1 MCLKNEKH
9 VMFEKCKLNVKSY
22 TPLINVAFAA
32 VSHSACSH
40 QNILQLR
47 HRMGPIST
55 SYRFPTNLFLK
66 RSYTT
71 KEIYSLTLYVCLV
84 LSYKPP
90 QFSYT
95 VPNQPKARKMH
106 RNLCEALPCSYGE
119 YFEVGQR
126 STRKENVWMCCN
138 IYWSLGH
145 SVNIYSR

>member
-1 MCLKNEKH
+1 
-9 VMFEKCKLNVKSY
+9 MFEKCKLNVKSY

-32 VSHSACSH
+32 VTQPAPTKTSCSCVTGWDLF
-40 QNILQLR
+40 QR
-47 HRMGPIST
+47 RT
-55 SYRFPTNLFLK
+55 VFPQTFFLK

-71 KEIYSLTLYVCLV
+71 KEIYSLTLYACLV
-84 LSYKPP
+84 LSYTSP

-95 VPNQPKARKMH
+95 VPNQPKARKMY
-106 RNLCEALPCSYGE
+106 RNLCGALPCSYGE
-119 YFEVGQR
+119 YFEAGQR